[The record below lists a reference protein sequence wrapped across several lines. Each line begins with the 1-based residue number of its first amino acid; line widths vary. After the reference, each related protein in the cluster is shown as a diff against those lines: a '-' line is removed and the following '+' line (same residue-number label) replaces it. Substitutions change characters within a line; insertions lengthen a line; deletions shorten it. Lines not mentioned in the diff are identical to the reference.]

1 MESVS
6 LALAVCLA
14 LAIITKQRGLPSIPF
29 YIIAGLL
36 IGESGLRIVAPDEIS
51 KFLTDLGLLFLLFF
65 MGLEIRPSRI
75 LANRSAILKSGLI
88 DLQVNMV
95 IGFLAAWFLGFSL
108 FDSLVVAAAF
118 FISSTAMAVTSL
130 VENHKLLMREAETV
144 VWLMIFEDIAL
155 VVILALMGSSGSS
168 PATLVVTVVTALA
181 VLVIACHL
189 LRTRIARLMKRDDD
203 LPVLFT
209 FTAVLGIAAVSSALA
224 VPQSLMVIAFGTL
237 LGSVNTAAFEERAK
251 PFRDVFLVVFFVFF
265 GIGVNL
271 AAAEISLLPILVI
284 SALAVGSKFVSGLL
298 IGRAVHG
305 NYISGIEIWSNT
317 TSRGEFSIAIAALYG
332 SAVISG
338 TIAAMVIITSLVG
351 SFLAVGS
358 SGIADWIDTK
368 RGREPP
374 PGIPEWPGEVTPG
387 QKGG

>member
-1 MESVS
+1 
-6 LALAVCLA
+6 
-14 LAIITKQRGLPSIPF
+14 
-29 YIIAGLL
+29 
-36 IGESGLRIVAPDEIS
+36 
-51 KFLTDLGLLFLLFF
+51 

-75 LANRSAILKSGLI
+75 LANRSAILTSGLI

-108 FDSLVVAAAF
+108 FDSIVVAAAF

-130 VENHKLLMREAETV
+130 VENHKLLMREAETIL
-144 VWLMIFEDIAL
+144 WLMIFEDIAL

-168 PATLVVTVVTALA
+168 PAMLVVTVVAALA

-189 LRTRIARLMKRDDD
+189 LRVHISRLMKRDDD

-209 FTAVLGIAAVSSALA
+209 FTAVLGIAAASSVLA
-224 VPQSLMVIAFGTL
+224 IPESLMVIAFGTL
-237 LGSVNTAAFEERAK
+237 LGSVNTAAFEEHAK
-251 PFRDVFLVVFFVFF
+251 PFRDVFLVIFFVFF

-271 AAAEISLLPILVI
+271 TTAEISLLPILVI
-284 SALAVGSKFVSGLL
+284 SVLAVGSKLVSGLL

-332 SAVISG
+332 SAMISG

-351 SFLAVGS
+351 SFIAVGS
-358 SGIADWIDTK
+358 TGIADWIEAK

-374 PGIPEWPGEVTPG
+374 PGIPEWPGEEVAPVEVAPG
-387 QKGG
+387 EVSPGENGG